1 MTTTEQQTPRKRSTR
16 TLVVT
21 GVAAAVVVTGAVIG
35 AVKLLGGDETVPYVD
50 SRSAGKLTLCAGGER
65 VTGGKLADRPFAE
78 YVLGET
84 PLGEQYDAQGAVA
97 ALYAYQPRSGID
109 PSEFSGNVLTQA
121 ATLLD
126 ATEPAA
132 RLSDESWSLKDFT
145 TAFPATLDGYV
156 QLRLY
161 LGTPAAGTLTTEPYD
176 TADITVSG
184 DEWKLA
190 SGGTQSCAGAASAVV
205 PAPSS

>member
-1 MTTTEQQTPRKRSTR
+1 MTTTEQHTPRKRTTR

-35 AVKLLGGDETVPYVD
+35 SVKFLGGEDSVPYAD
-50 SRSAGKLTLCAGGER
+50 SRSAGKLTLCTAGER

-84 PLGEQYDAQGAVA
+84 PLGQQYDPQGAVA
-97 ALYAYQPRSGID
+97 ALYAYQPRDGID

-121 ATLLD
+121 AVLLD

-132 RLSDESWSLKDFT
+132 RLSSDSWSLEDFT
-145 TAFPATLDGYV
+145 TAFPATWDGYV

-161 LGTPAAGTLTTEPYD
+161 LGTPAAGSLTTEPYD
-176 TADITVSG
+176 TADIAVSG
-184 DEWKLA
+184 DEWKLVG
-190 SGGTQSCAGAASAVV
+190 GGTQSCSGAASAVV